1 MIKNIDIFEKA
12 PIPKAVFKLAVPTV
26 LSMIVAVL
34 YNMVDAFFVGK
45 TNDPSM
51 FAAVNVAT
59 PVFMFLMAAGNIF
72 GMGGSSFL
80 SRALGQKNFE
90 KVSNISSFCFYGS
103 LVVGIAGGAIIL
115 AFMEP
120 ILGAIGTTSGTAG
133 FAREYLSII
142 ALGGPL
148 IVVSTAFTNIIRGEG
163 ASKNSMIGMM
173 VGTVVNIILDPI
185 FILDEIFGIKLLGM
199 GVKGAAIA
207 TLIGNAVSLAMFI
220 GHMLSKNSVLTLN
233 IKKFKMGGGILAG
246 VLVIGLPASL
256 TNILMSV
263 SAIATNKLLA
273 SYFNVEVV
281 SESLVPLVTKFADG
295 KPVYGD
301 IPVSA
306 MGAALKA
313 NMLAIFVQL
322 GLGMG
327 IAPLIGYN
335 YGARNFKRMNG
346 VMKFSIAA
354 NVVAGVVLT
363 ALYCIFAKQIIQIF
377 SSVDI
382 VLHIGR
388 NMIFGLMTSVP
399 FIGIMFCLNFTFQA
413 IGKGAQSLILAVS
426 RQGFVFFPMLFVM
439 NHFFGIYGI
448 VYAQPI
454 ADIISVFIA
463 LFMFLKLNRDFKEIE
478 AEMEALQLI

>member
-1 MIKNIDIFEKA
+1 
-12 PIPKAVFKLAVPTV
+12 
-26 LSMIVAVL
+26 
-34 YNMVDAFFVGK
+34 
-45 TNDPSM
+45 
-51 FAAVNVAT
+51 
-59 PVFMFLMAAGNIF
+59 
-72 GMGGSSFL
+72 
-80 SRALGQKNFE
+80 
-90 KVSNISSFCFYGS
+90 
-103 LVVGIAGGAIIL
+103 
-115 AFMEP
+115 
-120 ILGAIGTTSGTAG
+120 
-133 FAREYLSII
+133 
-142 ALGGPL
+142 L

-220 GHMLSKNSVLTLN
+220 VHILSKNSVLTLN
-233 IKKFKMGGGILAG
+233 IKKFKIGGGILSG

-263 SAIATNKLLA
+263 SSIATNKLLA
-273 SYFNVEVV
+273 SYYGVEVV
-281 SESLVPLVTKFADG
+281 SESLIPLVTTFIEG

-335 YGARNFKRMNG
+335 YGARNFKRMKG

-354 NVVAGVVLT
+354 NVVAGIVLT

-377 SSVDI
+377 SNVDI

-413 IGKGAQSLILAVS
+413 IGKGVQSLVLAIS
-426 RQGFVFFPMLFVM
+426 RQGFVFFPMLLIM

>member
-1 MIKNIDIFEKA
+1 M
-12 PIPKAVFKLAVPTV
+12 
-26 LSMIVAVL
+26 
-34 YNMVDAFFVGK
+34 
-45 TNDPSM
+45 
-51 FAAVNVAT
+51 
-59 PVFMFLMAAGNIF
+59 
-72 GMGGSSFL
+72 

-103 LVVGIAGGAIIL
+103 LVVGVVGGAAIL

-120 ILGAIGTTSGTAG
+120 ILGAIGTTTGTAG

-142 ALGGPL
+142 AMGGPL

-173 VGTVVNIILDPI
+173 VVTVVNIILDPI

-220 GHMLSKNSVLTLN
+220 AHILSKNSVLTLN
-233 IKKFKMGGGILAG
+233 IKRFKMGGGILAG

-281 SESLVPLVTKFADG
+281 SESLIPLVTTFIEG

-335 YGARNFKRMNG
+335 YGARKKERIYRTIRYG
-346 VMKFSIAA
+346 VLYASCFTVLGLICFQLFPGLLLGIFNPSPTMLAIGVPALRRISISFLFAGFCIIA
-354 NVVAGVVLT
+354 GSVCQALDKSLYSLFVSILRQVVALIPSAWLLAQTGN
-363 ALYCIFAKQIIQIF
+363 
-377 SSVDI
+377 VDNVWWCFPIAEI
-382 VLHIGR
+382 V
-388 NMIFGLMTSVP
+388 
-399 FIGIMFCLNFTFQA
+399 
-413 IGKGAQSLILAVS
+413 SLIAS
-426 RQGFVFFPMLFVM
+426 FFFLR
-439 NHFFGIYGI
+439 
-448 VYAQPI
+448 
-454 ADIISVFIA
+454 SA
-463 LFMFLKLNRDFKEIE
+463 LRGMDRRLSEVVD
-478 AEMEALQLI
+478 